1 MVEIERMEKPR
12 RPAVLPG
19 TKKRCPILAEAVY
32 LDTETSHNYNPDTGE
47 GHTWIYQWAFRWCR
61 QTCIGRGV
69 E

>member
-47 GHTWIYQWAFRWCR
+47 GHTWIYQWLCNPMEVSRTEYWS
-61 QTCIGRGV
+61 G
-69 E
+69 